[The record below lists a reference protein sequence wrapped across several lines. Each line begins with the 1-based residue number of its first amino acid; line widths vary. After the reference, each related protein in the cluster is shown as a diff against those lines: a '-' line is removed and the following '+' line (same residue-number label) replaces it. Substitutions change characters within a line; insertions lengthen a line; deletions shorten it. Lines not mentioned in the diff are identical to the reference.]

1 MPACGSAL
9 RRVDEFGLYS
19 FGQTGHGISTRHH
32 GPDDAPVAKARARP
46 QRAVLDHRQKPGM
59 HQRGFS
65 GTAMALNLQPA
76 MVAVSITPVQLIGR
90 GLLLIAEAGQRL
102 QSFSAPAKEQL
113 GVLAFE
119 GAKTEEW
126 AALETRA

>member
-1 MPACGSAL
+1 
-9 RRVDEFGLYS
+9 
-19 FGQTGHGISTRHH
+19 
-32 GPDDAPVAKARARP
+32 
-46 QRAVLDHRQKPGM
+46 
-59 HQRGFS
+59 
-65 GTAMALNLQPA
+65 MALNLQPA

-102 QSFSAPAKEQL
+102 QSLSAPAKEQL